1 MTEQSG
7 AGIEAL
13 DIVKRYGGEG
23 DSAVTVLDGVSLT
36 VRHGESVAVVGPSGS
51 GKSTLL
57 NILGTLER
65 ADAGTVRLNGVAIEN
80 LDERRLAPIRA
91 CDIGFVFQ
99 LHHLLPQCT
108 VLENVLIP
116 ALALPRHRR
125 AAVRERGE
133 RLLERVGL
141 TGKLRSR
148 PGELSGGERQR
159 VAVVRALVNGPG
171 ILLADEPTGAL
182 DEAGAAALVDLL
194 VELTQE
200 ERLAL
205 VMVTHAQS
213 LAARLQRVL
222 RLAHGLLVP
231 VAQDARA

>member
-1 MTEQSG
+1 MTDTPEVG
-7 AGIEAL
+7 VEAF
-13 DIVKRYGGEG
+13 DIVKRYGGADDTG
-23 DSAVTVLDGVSLT
+23 VTVLDGVSLT

-57 NILGTLER
+57 NILGTLDR
-65 ADAGTVRLNGVAIEN
+65 ADAGSVCLNGVAVDG
-80 LDERRLAPIRA
+80 LDEKRLAAIRA
-91 CDIGFVFQ
+91 CDVGFVFQ

-116 ALALPRHRR
+116 ALAVPRQRR
-125 AAVRERGE
+125 GKARDRAEH
-133 RLLERVGL
+133 LLSRVGL

-182 DEAGAAALVDLL
+182 DEAAAGALVDVL
-194 VELTQE
+194 VQLTQE
-200 ERLAL
+200 DQLAL
-205 VMVTHAQS
+205 IMVTHARA

-222 RLAHGLLVP
+222 RLSHGRLVP
-231 VAQDARA
+231 VAQESPA